1 LGWFDEQIR
10 LRKKIDE
17 ERYQRAY
24 SNILSKVLGKR
35 QENNDAKIA
44 VKNAIDEVFYY
55 YDYPKIE
62 IPYGIKSPLEQIEYA
77 ANTVGM
83 MKANIKL
90 DKGWYTDCF
99 GPIICFLKE
108 NDLPIALFPRGFAS
122 YYYKD
127 PETGKK
133 VALTK
138 RTAQL
143 FKDEAVAFYEPLA
156 LKKLGIPDLLDFM
169 MKRLSYKDVLYFAIT
184 MVLATLMTMLLP
196 FASERLT
203 GSVLNNKEYSLFF
216 ALSASVIVIIFF
228 SWLLNA
234 ASQAISQKIK
244 WKINI
249 PVEQAVMQRMLTMP
263 VPFFRDYS
271 AGELASR
278 SESLSTITDVLINDV
293 LVLGVSLVTSLGY
306 LFHITSFA
314 ESLVLPAVVIIIATV
329 LLSTSTTFI
338 QMNITTRRM
347 DLLAKENGLNYSIL
361 NGIQKIK
368 LSGAEKRIFAK
379 WADEYAQEAALAY
392 NPPFI
397 LKVNTVV
404 ATGISLIGTVVFY
417 AIAIKSKV
425 TTSEYY
431 AFNIAY
437 TTLFAAFLQLSSS
450 TLSLSRIKPI
460 LEMAEPILKTEPE
473 KTLRKELVTRL
484 NGSIELGGVYFRYSE
499 NAPYI
504 LENFNLKIKAGEYV
518 AIVGKTGCG
527 KSTLVR
533 LMLGFEKPVKGVVF
547 YDGKDIERMDLKS
560 LRRRIGS
567 VIQDAKLFYGDIYQ
581 NIAIASEK
589 LSMDEAWEAAEMAGI
604 ADDIRAMPMGMNTI
618 ISEGQG
624 GISGGQRQ
632 RILIAR
638 AVASKP
644 SVLIFDEAT
653 SALDNI
659 TQKQI
664 SNALD
669 GLKCTRIVIAHRL
682 STIKNCDRILVLD
695 QGKVVEQGK
704 YEELMEKK
712 GMFYDLVERQQL

>member
-1 LGWFDEQIR
+1 MGWFDEQIR

-24 SNILSKVLGKR
+24 SNILNKVLGKR
-35 QENNDAKIA
+35 QENNDAKMAI
-44 VKNAIDEVFYY
+44 KNAIDEVFYY

-62 IPYGIKSPLEQIEYA
+62 IPYGIKSPLDQIEYA

-90 DKGWYTDCF
+90 GTNWYTDCY

-108 NDLPIALFPRGFAS
+108 NDLPVALFPRGFS
-122 YYYKD
+122 NYYYKD
-127 PETGKK
+127 PDTGKK
-133 VALTK
+133 VALTR

-156 LKKLGIPDLLDFM
+156 LKKLGIPDLMEFM
-169 MKRLSYKDVLYFAIT
+169 IKRLNMKDIMFFAAT
-184 MVLATLMTMLLP
+184 MILSTLMAMLLP
-196 FASERLT
+196 FVSERLV
-203 GSVLNNKEYSLFF
+203 GSVLNNREYSLYF
-216 ALSASVIVIIFF
+216 ALSTAIVIIIAF
-228 SWLLNA
+228 SWFLNA

-271 AGELASR
+271 AGELSSR
-278 SESLSTITDVLINDV
+278 SETLSTITDVLINDV
-293 LVLGVSLVTSLGY
+293 LVLGVSMITSLGY
-306 LFHITSFA
+306 LFHIKNFA
-314 ESLVLPAVVIIIATV
+314 QSLVIPALLVILFTV

-338 QMNITTRRM
+338 QMNITTKRM
-347 DLLAKENGLNYSIL
+347 ELLAKESGLNYSIL

-417 AIAIKSKV
+417 AIAIQTNV

-431 AFNIAY
+431 AFNLAY
-437 TTLFAAFLQLSSS
+437 TALFAAFLQLSSS

-499 NAPYI
+499 DAPYI
-504 LENFNLKIKAGEYV
+504 LENFNLKIRAGEYV

-547 YDGKDIERMDLKS
+547 YDGKDIERIDLKS

-589 LSMDEAWEAAEMAGI
+589 LSIDEAWEAAEMAGI

-644 SVLIFDEAT
+644 SILIFDEAT

-695 QGKVVEQGK
+695 QGRIVEQGK

-712 GMFYDLVERQQL
+712 GMFFDLVERQQL

>member
-1 LGWFDEQIR
+1 MGWFDEQIR

-169 MKRLSYKDVLYFAIT
+169 MKRLSYKDVLYFVIT

-249 PVEQAVMQRMLTMP
+249 PVEQAVMQRLLTMP

-306 LFHITSFA
+306 LFHITNFA

-392 NPPFI
+392 NPPLI

-437 TTLFAAFLQLSSS
+437 TTLFAAFLQLTSS

-547 YDGKDIERMDLKS
+547 YDGKDIERIDLKS

-644 SVLIFDEAT
+644 SILIFDEAT

>member
-1 LGWFDEQIR
+1 MGWFDEQIR

-169 MKRLSYKDVLYFAIT
+169 MKRLSYKDVLYFVIT

-228 SWLLNA
+228 SWLVNA
-234 ASQAISQKIK
+234 ASQSISQKIK

-306 LFHITSFA
+306 LFHITNFA

-338 QMNITTRRM
+338 QMNITTKRM

-437 TTLFAAFLQLSSS
+437 TTLFAAFLQLTSS

-547 YDGKDIERMDLKS
+547 YDGKDIERIDLKS

-644 SVLIFDEAT
+644 SILIFDEAT

>member
-1 LGWFDEQIR
+1 MGWFDEQIR

-169 MKRLSYKDVLYFAIT
+169 MKRLSYKDVLYFVIT

-196 FASERLT
+196 FVSERLT

-228 SWLLNA
+228 SWLVNA

-249 PVEQAVMQRMLTMP
+249 PVEQAVMQRLLTMP

-306 LFHITSFA
+306 LFHITNFA

-338 QMNITTRRM
+338 QMNITTKRM

-437 TTLFAAFLQLSSS
+437 TTLFAAFLQLTSS

-547 YDGKDIERMDLKS
+547 YDGKDIERIDLKS

-644 SVLIFDEAT
+644 SILIFDEAT

>member
-1 LGWFDEQIR
+1 MGWFDEQIR
-10 LRKKIDE
+10 LRKKIDD

-169 MKRLSYKDVLYFAIT
+169 MKRLSYKDVLYFVIT

-234 ASQAISQKIK
+234 ATQAISQKIK

-306 LFHITSFA
+306 LFHITNFA

-392 NPPFI
+392 NPPLI

-404 ATGISLIGTVVFY
+404 ATGISLIGTVIFY

-437 TTLFAAFLQLSSS
+437 TTLFAAFLQLTSS

-547 YDGKDIERMDLKS
+547 YDGKDIERIDLKS

-589 LSMDEAWEAAEMAGI
+589 LSMDEAWEAAKMAGI

-644 SVLIFDEAT
+644 SILIFDEAT

>member
-1 LGWFDEQIR
+1 
-10 LRKKIDE
+10 
-17 ERYQRAY
+17 
-24 SNILSKVLGKR
+24 
-35 QENNDAKIA
+35 
-44 VKNAIDEVFYY
+44 
-55 YDYPKIE
+55 
-62 IPYGIKSPLEQIEYA
+62 
-77 ANTVGM
+77 
-83 MKANIKL
+83 
-90 DKGWYTDCF
+90 
-99 GPIICFLKE
+99 
-108 NDLPIALFPRGFAS
+108 
-122 YYYKD
+122 

-169 MKRLSYKDVLYFAIT
+169 MKRLSYKDVLYFVIT

-234 ASQAISQKIK
+234 ATQAISQKIK

-306 LFHITSFA
+306 LFHITNFA

-392 NPPFI
+392 NPPLI

-437 TTLFAAFLQLSSS
+437 TTLFAAFLQLTSS

-547 YDGKDIERMDLKS
+547 YDGKDIERIDLKS

-589 LSMDEAWEAAEMAGI
+589 LSMDEAWEAAKMAGI

-644 SVLIFDEAT
+644 IILIFDEAT